1 MPVSDLLVAGLKM
14 MGMGMGIVF
23 SFLILLVYTMKIMS
37 RFAAKYYVEE
47 PQFAT
52 KNAVRTNLPPTPH
65 AKSDEQVVAVISAAV
80 SRFRGT
86 AP

>member
-1 MPVSDLLVAGLKM
+1 MPVSELLVAGLEL

-23 SFLILLVYTMKIMS
+23 SFLILLVYTMKGMS
-37 RFAAKYYVEE
+37 RFAAKFHVDE
-47 PQFAT
+47 PQMT
-52 KNAVRTNLPPTPH
+52 TQNAVRTNLPSAH
-65 AKSDEQVVAVISAAV
+65 AKSDEQLIAVISAAI

>member
-1 MPVSDLLVAGLKM
+1 M

-37 RFAAKYYVEE
+37 HFAAKYYVDE

-52 KNAVRTNLPPTPH
+52 KNAVRTNLPAHH
-65 AKSDEQVVAVISAAV
+65 AKSDEQLIAVISAAI

>member
-1 MPVSDLLVAGLKM
+1 MPVSELLIAGLKL

-23 SFLILLVYTMKIMS
+23 SFLILLVYTMKAMS
-37 RFAAKYYVEE
+37 HFSAKHYVDE
-47 PQFAT
+47 PQMNT
-52 KNAVRTNLPPTPH
+52 QNAVRTHLPPVH
-65 AKSDEQVVAVISAAV
+65 ATSDGQLIAVISAAI

>member
-1 MPVSDLLVAGLKM
+1 MPVTDLLTAGVKL

-23 SFLILLVYTMKIMS
+23 SFLILLVYTMKVMS
-37 RFAAKYYVEE
+37 HFAAKFHVDE
-47 PQFAT
+47 PQMAT
-52 KNAVRTNLPPTPH
+52 RNAVRTNLPAANTQ
-65 AKSDEQVVAVISAAV
+65 SDEQLVAVISAAI